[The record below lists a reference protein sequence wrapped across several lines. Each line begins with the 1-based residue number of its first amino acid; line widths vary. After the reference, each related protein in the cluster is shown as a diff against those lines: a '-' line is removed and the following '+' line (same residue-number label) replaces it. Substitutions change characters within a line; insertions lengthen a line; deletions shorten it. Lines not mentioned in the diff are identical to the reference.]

1 MLSQF
6 RTGGT
11 PCMVW
16 THGVLLRFL
25 GVGEKSKVL
34 GGVFR
39 SFTSWY
45 PVTIHASLRYSACV
59 KASTFR

>member
-1 MLSQF
+1 
-6 RTGGT
+6 
-11 PCMVW
+11 MVW

-25 GVGEKSKVL
+25 GVGEKSKML